1 MVFGASCSCR
11 RSESPPP
18 RQVPAGPQ
26 GRLTFVAEHD
36 GRKQVRL
43 LDLRTLSL
51 RTLAPGGEGGPGGPG
66 SVDRYN
72 GPAAPDGSA
81 LLLMAVEDGARFLEI
96 FPLPDGPPRRLTPAL
111 SRLRAPAFSPDGR
124 SIYFEGEGRGTGDLY
139 RVGRDGQG
147 LRRLTDNEE
156 GNYAPVVSPR
166 GDAVVFLSSR
176 DRVAEIYRMQP
187 DGGGVVRLTDT
198 PRDEW
203 GAAFSADGAW
213 LGLVSDRE
221 GADRVYVMR
230 PDGSEVRRADPAPG
244 GSEIVEEAPAWS
256 PTGLRLAYVRRPL
269 RGGGEVRVL
278 DLASGARA
286 VVRVPGAPAT
296 VAWSPDGA
304 YLAVAATA
312 GEESQIYL
320 AGVGVGVDRG
330 RGGGEKEAK
339 ALTRPPGTHYNPI
352 WFP

>member
-1 MVFGASCSCR
+1 MRTRSR
-11 RSESPPP
+11 R
-18 RQVPAGPQ
+18 V
-26 GRLTFVAEHD
+26 
-36 GRKQVRL
+36 
-43 LDLRTLSL
+43 
-51 RTLAPGGEGGPGGPG
+51 LAPGAA
-66 SVDRYN
+66 DRYN

-111 SRLRAPAFSPDGR
+111 SRLRAPAFSPDGGT
-124 SIYFEGEGRGTGDLY
+124 IYFEGEGRGTGDLY

-156 GNYAPVVSPR
+156 GNYAPAVSPR
-166 GDAVVFLSSR
+166 GEVVFLSSR
-176 DRVAEIYRMQP
+176 DRVAELYRMQP

-203 GAAFSADGAW
+203 GAVFSADGAW

-230 PDGSEVRRADPAPG
+230 PDGSEVRRVDPAPG

-278 DLASGARA
+278 DLGSGARA

-304 YLAVAATA
+304 YLAICATA
-312 GEESQIYL
+312 GEDSQIYL
-320 AGVGVGVDRG
+320 ARA
-330 RGGGEKEAK
+330 GGGSEKDAA
-339 ALTRPPGTHYNPI
+339 ALTSPPGAHYNPI
-352 WFP
+352 WFR